1 MWARQAAWT
10 DVQPSTGRYVCV
22 TLTRCTC
29 AAACSSLQRTP
40 LLESTQQR
48 PVLMLMLLLM
58 LLMDQSAL
66 AGRLCQLRAA
76 LHVNSLVTVSP
87 SRQQNVPGR
96 NVPSMLMYRL

>member
-1 MWARQAAWT
+1 MWARQVAWT

-40 LLESTQQR
+40 LLESTPQR
-48 PVLMLMLLLM
+48 PVLMLMLL

-76 LHVNSLVTVSP
+76 LHVNSLVTLSP
-87 SRQQNVPGR
+87 SRQQDVPGR
-96 NVPSMLMYRL
+96 DIPSMLMYRL